1 MIGPLTPEQ
10 KDIFSKNPRFIGMK
24 FPEISKTD
32 TIERKYLGK
41 ISKKALSFMKTILK
55 MDPSD
60 RLTVDELLAHP
71 YLEGSAEVFGEAN
84 DPVPLPQT

>member
-1 MIGPLTPEQ
+1 
-10 KDIFSKNPRFIGMK
+10 
-24 FPEISKTD
+24 
-32 TIERKYLGK
+32 
-41 ISKKALSFMKTILK
+41 MKTILK

-71 YLEGSAEVFGEAN
+71 YLEGSAEEFGEAN